1 MDTLIRGTV
10 YRVKDGDGTCFEVG
24 DLVVFTGY
32 SGEDLNPSHLCIKVE
47 NYNPEKEYNIG
58 DLDWDDMCN
67 FLLPSRLEKVSQVL
81 EHSDSEQELIG
92 IEATLNSRGAEYGE
106 YKERSSIEQRLKDTI
121 RDMPTWDSMD
131 DYQKSSLE
139 MIVHKISRLCGNP
152 DNEDTWHDIAGY
164 ASLVVNNLDKSAS
177 LV

>member
-1 MDTLIRGTV
+1 MGTLKVRIKKPV
-10 YRVKDGDGTCFEVG
+10 EFYEHIFEVG
-24 DLVVFTGY
+24 EVY
-32 SGEDLNPSHLCIKVE
+32 EAIASKNHEPGEAYVLKPPQCELEDSTFLAWSEEVE
-47 NYNPEKEYNIG
+47 I
-58 DLDWDDMCN
+58 
-67 FLLPSRLEKVSQVL
+67 VT

-106 YKERSSIEQRLKDTI
+106 YKKRSSIEQRMKDAI
-121 RDMPTWDSMD
+121 HDMPTWDSMD

-152 DNEDTWHDIAGY
+152 NNEDTWHDIAGY
-164 ASLVVNNLDKSAS
+164 ASLVVNNLNKSAS

>member
-1 MDTLIRGTV
+1 MDTLKVKIIKPVRHFENVFKVGRV
-10 YRVKDGDGTCFEVG
+10 YEAIHDEGSAPGDAYLLSPPTS
-24 DLVVFTGY
+24 L
-32 SGEDLNPSHLCIKVE
+32 SGEFYCLAWGTEVE
-47 NYNPEKEYNIG
+47 
-58 DLDWDDMCN
+58 
-67 FLLPSRLEKVSQVL
+67 VVT

-106 YKERSSIEQRLKDTI
+106 YKERSSIEQRLKDII